1 MTEKW
6 VYTSYS
12 FHENC
17 PNKYRFNL
25 HMYIVHTFVEGKWYP
40 FFYLGGKVFI
50 YDKNLVALIF
60 HKKVSQLINN
70 ITKP

>member
-1 MTEKW
+1 
-6 VYTSYS
+6 
-12 FHENC
+12 
-17 PNKYRFNL
+17 
-25 HMYIVHTFVEGKWYP
+25 MYIVHTFVEGKWYP